1 MDNKRRNGSVSGS
14 TGRDD
19 YNTKREYSRDVSRR
33 ADRADPTVASRR
45 QTPHNYHD
53 TYKRGYSESYSRKSG
68 GIVYDD
74 GVKTSSDR
82 SYGTRR
88 VNRSNNRS
96 STDDVKKRSSVPY
109 GSRNSSR
116 ENGAGRN
123 TSKIT
128 EADRRR
134 RIETAGK
141 KKRQRIKRIRAALVM
156 LGCAVMAAVLIFMTP
171 IFDITQIRLEGN
183 NTVSKSVIQEKI
195 GYLIGKNL
203 FATRSSVIKQQMLE
217 ISQIS
222 NVEIDKQMFPAVI
235 TVSIHES
242 NPAAYFLSGNTIVV
256 LDSDMKVIDDSNM
269 YSTDDIPSLSG
280 ITVPSY
286 KVNELLKTDSEEK
299 DEILQ
304 TLLKSFEAMGLISKI
319 SYISLDDL
327 TNIKFNYDNRIE
339 TNCGSQTELE
349 RKIRMFSGAINS
361 ESLSENAI
369 GSIDL
374 STPGQAVYN
383 SLDLSAPGQAAYNSL
398 KK

>member
-1 MDNKRRNGSVSGS
+1 MDNKRRSGPVTER

-19 YNTKREYSRDVSRR
+19 YNTKREYSRDVNRR
-33 ADRADPTVASRR
+33 ADRVDSTVTVRR
-45 QTPHNYHD
+45 QTPQNSYD
-53 TYKRGYSESYSRKSG
+53 TYRRSYTEPYTSRSR

-74 GVKTSSDR
+74 GVKTSSSR

-88 VNRSNNRS
+88 VNSGYNRTNKGIKTETTKS
-96 STDDVKKRSSVPY
+96 YSGVSYESR
-109 GSRNSSR
+109 RNSF
-116 ENGAGRN
+116 ENRTVRS

-128 EADRRR
+128 DADRRR
-134 RIETAGK
+134 RLEAAK
-141 KKRQRIKRIRAALVM
+141 KKRRMRAKRIKAAFIM
-156 LGCAVMAAVLIFMTP
+156 LGCAVIAIVLFFMTP

-183 NTVSKSVIQEKI
+183 NTVSKSVIQDKI
-195 GYLIGKNL
+195 GYLVGKNL

-222 NVEIDKQMFPAVI
+222 SVEVDKQIFPAVI
-235 TVSIHES
+235 TVSIQES
-242 NPAAYFLSGNTIVV
+242 NPAAYLLSGNTIVV
-256 LDSDMKVIDDSNM
+256 LDSDMKVIDDSNT
-269 YSTDDIPSLSG
+269 YNTDEIPSLSG

-286 KVNELLKTDSEEK
+286 KVNEVLQTDSEEK
-299 DEILQ
+299 DEILK
-304 TLLKSFEAMGLISKI
+304 TLLKSFESMGLISKI

-349 RKIRMFSGAINS
+349 RKIRMFAGAMAS
-361 ESLSENAI
+361 DSLSENAI

-383 SLDLSAPGQAAYNSL
+383 SL
-398 KK
+398 K